1 MGCFY
6 GLDRIASGCDNL
18 RVLSR
23 SFDRNNNFLEK
34 FFGKDILYMTKIIV
48 MKGEITTACNADQS
62 DRKRCTGI
70 KGYFFI
76 GVSK

>member
-1 MGCFY
+1 
-6 GLDRIASGCDNL
+6 
-18 RVLSR
+18 
-23 SFDRNNNFLEK
+23 
-34 FFGKDILYMTKIIV
+34 MTKIIV